1 MSTLL
6 QDVRFAMRMML
17 KNPAL
22 SLIAVLT
29 LGVAIGAN
37 TMIFSVVNAVIL
49 QPLPYPEPDRLVRL
63 HSQFFG
69 GGMSYDRFAISPPEF
84 VELGQQT
91 RSYESIAGWS
101 EGGAPVTGGTVPVRV
116 PAVYITGPLLQTI
129 GVQPALGRL
138 FSREEDRPGDPT
150 AVVLSHKLWQRAFG
164 GDAQIVGKRIQVDAT
179 SVTVIGVMPAGF
191 AFPTGDTEIWVPLG
205 FDFST
210 GVRGNHFMSVVA
222 RMKPGVTLDQARSDL
237 DAFMA
242 WSKERH
248 EGDHPNGLPNHPL
261 VVNSLYSET
270 VGSARWSLL
279 LLQGAVAFLLLIA
292 AANIASLLLARAE
305 ARIREIAIRA
315 AIGADRMRIIRQ
327 LLTESAVLGLLGAG
341 LGLALAVWGV
351 DLAVA
356 LLPEGAPRKAEI
368 GIDGMVLVAGVV
380 CSLLVSL
387 LFGLAP
393 ALYARVDDLHH
404 GLQEGSTR
412 ATSSRG
418 RLRLR
423 RTLVI
428 GEIAL
433 AVVLVVGCGLMLR
446 SFSRV
451 QEVDL
456 GFDPENLLTMR
467 IELPVK
473 NYPKSASVIATW
485 ERLQTDVRRLPGVKS
500 ATLMTGMPPIREF
513 NANDIYFVGMAKPD
527 KDKGPAWNVNYYQCV
542 GDDYFETMG
551 IRSLR
556 GRVFDER
563 DRKGALPVV
572 IVNQSL
578 ARKFFPGLDPVGRQI
593 ALRGG
598 EKGPFQTIVG
608 VVDDVKQGGVDKPTG
623 TELYIPMRL
632 PAARSDDGAQRLMYL
647 AVRADSDPTV
657 LMRSIRR
664 VVSDIDPNLAVAQVS
679 TMDGILWQAVAR
691 PRFFAALLGGF
702 AGIALLLAAI
712 GIFGVMSY
720 SISQRTRELGIR
732 MALGAAPG
740 QVRWMVLREGMILV
754 GAGVVLGMIGATA
767 VNIALS
773 RVLADMLFG
782 VAALDATTFVAVP
795 ILVVAVG
802 AFACWLPAA
811 KATRVDPIL
820 ALRHD

>member
-1 MSTLL
+1 MSTTV
-6 QDVRFAMRMML
+6 QDVRFALRMML

-22 SLIAVLT
+22 SLIAVVT

-69 GGMSYDRFAISPPEF
+69 GGMSYERFAIAPPEY
-84 VELGQQT
+84 VELRQQT
-91 RSYESIAGWS
+91 ESYESIAGWA

-116 PAVYITGPLLQTI
+116 PAAYVTGPLLQTI
-129 GVQPALGRL
+129 GTQPALGRL
-138 FSREEDRPGDPT
+138 FSPEEDRPGDPT
-150 AVVLSHKLWQRAFG
+150 AVVLSHSLWQRAFG
-164 GDAQIVGKRIQVDAT
+164 GDREIVGKRISVDAT
-179 SVTVIGVMPAGF
+179 HVTVIGVMPEGF
-191 AFPTGDTEIWVPLG
+191 AFPASDTEIWVPLG
-205 FDFST
+205 FDFSK
-210 GVRGNHFMSVVA
+210 GNRGNHFLHVVA
-222 RMKPGVTLDQARSDL
+222 RLKLGVTLAQARSDL
-237 DAFMA
+237 DAFMS
-242 WSKERH
+242 WSTERH
-248 EGDHPNGLPNHPL
+248 KGDHPNRLPNHPI

-305 ARIREIAIRA
+305 ARTREIAIRA
-315 AIGADRMRIIRQ
+315 AIGADRIRIIRQ
-327 LLTESAVLGLLGAG
+327 LLTESAVLGLAGAG

-368 GIDGMVLVAGVV
+368 GIDSMVLVVGVI

-393 ALYARVDDLHH
+393 ALYSRVDDLHH
-404 GLQEGSTR
+404 GLQEGSAR

-423 RTLVI
+423 RGLVVV
-428 GEIAL
+428 EIAL

-456 GFDPENLLTMR
+456 GYDPENLLTMR
-467 IELPVK
+467 IELPLK

-485 ERLQTDVRRLPGVKS
+485 ERLQSEVRRLPGVES
-500 ATLMTGMPPIREF
+500 ATLMTGMPPARDV
-513 NANDIYFVGMAKPD
+513 NANDIYFVGMKPPD
-527 KDKGPAWNVNYYQCV
+527 KDQGPNWNVDYWQFA

-551 IRSLR
+551 IRLLR

-563 DRKGALPVV
+563 DRKGAQPV
-572 IVNQSL
+572 IIINQAM
-578 ARKFFPGLDPVGRQI
+578 ARKFFPGQDPIGQRVSINSRD
-593 ALRGG
+593 
-598 EKGPFQTIVG
+598 KGPFETIVG
-608 VVDDVKQGGVDKPTG
+608 VVDDVKQGGVDRPTG
-623 TELYIPMRL
+623 TELYVPMRL
-632 PAARSDDGAQRLMYL
+632 AAARDDDSAQRLMYL
-647 AVRADSDPTV
+647 AVRAEADPTV
-657 LMRSIRR
+657 LMRSIRG
-664 VVSDIDPNLAVAQVS
+664 VVADIDPNLALAQVS

-702 AGIALLLAAI
+702 AAVALLLAAI

-732 MALGAAPG
+732 MALGAAPR
-740 QVRWMVLREGMILV
+740 QVRWMVLREGMLLV
-754 GAGVVLGMIGATA
+754 GAGVVLGMVGAAA
-767 VNIALS
+767 VNMALS

-782 VAALDATTFVAVP
+782 VAALDGTTFVAVP
-795 ILVVAVG
+795 VLVIAVG